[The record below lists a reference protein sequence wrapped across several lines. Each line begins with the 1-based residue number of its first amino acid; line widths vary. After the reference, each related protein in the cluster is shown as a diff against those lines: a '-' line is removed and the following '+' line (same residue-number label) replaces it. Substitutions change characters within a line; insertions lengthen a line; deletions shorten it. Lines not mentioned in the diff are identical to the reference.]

1 MPSAGHKVDSVT
13 VLSPANATKV
23 HESLVWSLT
32 PLYKIKMFALLHVWS
47 ALRVPRAIL
56 KPSSNARIPF
66 YTSGSVQFE
75 VPQRI
80 LKPSSNARILFFTRD
95 LACAWSSSNDPQ
107 TILKPSS
114 TARILFFTSDSHQFE
129 VLRLGTYIILKH
141 EVSSLV
147 LPSCTPSHRQR
158 SEF

>member
-32 PLYKIKMFALLHVWS
+32 PLQKLKCLLCCISGLRFEFLERSSNHPQMPAYHFIQVVLSSLRFLKGSSNHPQMPGYCFLQGIWHALG
-47 ALRVPRAIL
+47 VPR
-56 KPSSNARIPF
+56 
-66 YTSGSVQFE
+66 
-75 VPQRI
+75 
-80 LKPSSNARILFFTRD
+80 
-95 LACAWSSSNDPQ
+95 

-129 VLRLGTYIILKH
+129 VLRLGTYIILKD